1 MCFGF
6 SSSSVRVGCFQFP
19 ATPIAAREQ
28 MVVFHPHT
36 MGPELGPDNA
46 GTIERMKGQIK
57 GVDSKIMEGLD
68 SIKMHAEDGI
78 GHIKDAMPTIPSV
91 DDIKTRATDLKG
103 HVVDAIPSTESVK
116 AAMPNMPSMPSMD
129 EVKSRAAGVKDQ
141 IVDAIPS
148 TDAIKNAIPS
158 TDAIRDAMPSVSVNP
173 QPMMSKLPSER
184 TILSRIEAGIA
195 KLTQSD
201 TALKIKD
208 RASHAASLLP
218 EQVSQL
224 RARMGDLVDRLTPA
238 QQHFA
243 YTHADVLNPEDHVI
257 EWKDGAGHVKEG
269 LAI

>member
-1 MCFGF
+1 MI
-6 SSSSVRVGCFQFP
+6 VY
-19 ATPIAAREQ
+19 
-28 MVVFHPHT
+28 HPHT

-68 SIKMHAEDGI
+68 SIKMRAEDGI

-91 DDIKTRATDLKG
+91 DDIKTRAADLKG

-148 TDAIKNAIPS
+148 TDAIK
-158 TDAIRDAMPSVSVNP
+158 DAMPSVSVNP

-243 YTHADVLNPEDHVI
+243 YTHADVLSPEDHVI
-257 EWKDGAGHVKEG
+257 EWMDGSGHVKEG